1 VKKELTMSIPA
12 LTFRP
17 ATPDDAPFAAPLLY
31 DIARRDVDAL
41 FTGLVAGS
49 SPLDIVEKFYRAP
62 GGMFSWRNT
71 ELALHEGLP
80 VGLITAYGV
89 ASKMGSSAWLVR
101 AAGQMGVGALMLLAW
116 RGVVVARAR
125 QHNQHN
131 SWFIAFVG
139 VDPQRQSLGI
149 GSSLIERSVQRAR
162 ASGCSCVELDV
173 DVDNPRAQGLYER
186 LGFHILHAEHR
197 TTSTIM
203 VESRRMTMQ
212 LHA

>member
-1 VKKELTMSIPA
+1 MNVPG

-17 ATPDDAPFAAPLLY
+17 ATPDDTPFAAPLMY
-31 DIARRDVDAL
+31 DIARRDLNAL
-41 FTGLVAGS
+41 FTGLAARL
-49 SPLDIVEKFYRAP
+49 SPLDVVEKFYRAP

-71 ELALHEGLP
+71 ELALHDGLP
-80 VGLITAYGV
+80 AGLITAYSV
-89 ASKMGSSAWLVR
+89 ASKNGSSAWLVR
-101 AAGQMGVGALMLLAW
+101 AVRQLGAHALVLLAW
-116 RGVVVARAR
+116 RGVVVARAL
-125 QHNQHN
+125 QHNPSG

-139 VDPQRQSLGI
+139 VDPTQQSLGI

-173 DVDNPRAQGLYER
+173 DVDNPRAQALYGR
-186 LGFHILHAEHR
+186 LGFRVLHAEHR
-197 TTSTIM
+197 TTPSIM